1 MTLPPDH
8 RRGTPVPR
16 RLFVAAAGCAAL
28 ATAFALPARAADA
41 NWPDKPITLV
51 SPYAAGG
58 PADTLARA
66 LAVQLQKRLSATIV
80 VDNKPGGAATIG
92 TGFVARARPDGQTL
106 LISTSAG
113 HVVTPLMQKVPYD
126 GIDDFDFIG
135 IVANMPNVLVASP
148 ALGVKSVPDL
158 LALARRQTT
167 PLAYASAG
175 NGGATHLG
183 GELLQRR
190 SGITLTHVPY
200 GGAAPALKDVLGGQ
214 VPLAVLNLG
223 AVLPFVRDG
232 KLVPLAYAGAK
243 RSELLPDVPTLAEAG
258 VRGAES
264 STWYSL
270 AAPRGTPASVRDKL
284 SSALASTL
292 ADPAFAAVL
301 AAQGAERIAL
311 SPERTRAFV
320 VDDRGQMKELLET
333 IGLLAR

>member
-1 MTLPPDH
+1 MTYPFDN
-8 RRGTPVPR
+8 RRAASVTR
-16 RLFVAAAGCAAL
+16 RFFVAAAGCAAL
-28 ATAFALPARAADA
+28 ATAPALPAAAADA
-41 NWPDKPITLV
+41 LWPDKPITLV

-58 PADTLARA
+58 PADILARA
-66 LAVQLQKRLSATIV
+66 LAVQLQKRLGTTVI

-92 TGFVARARPDGQTL
+92 TGSVARARPDGQTL
-106 LISTSAG
+106 LIGTSAG

-126 GIDDFDFIG
+126 GIEDFDFIG
-135 IVANMPNVLVASP
+135 VVANQPNLLVASTS
-148 ALGVKSVPDL
+148 LGVRSVAEL
-158 LALARRQTT
+158 LALARRQAA
-167 PLAYASAG
+167 PMAFASAG

-190 SGITLTHVPY
+190 AGIVLTHIPY

-258 VRGAES
+258 VRDAES
-264 STWYSL
+264 STWYTL
-270 AAPRGTPASVRDKL
+270 AAPRGLPAPVREKL
-284 SSALASTL
+284 SAALSATL
-292 ADPAFAAVL
+292 ADPGFRELLVS
-301 AAQGAERIAL
+301 QGAERVEL
-311 SPERTRAFV
+311 SPERTRSFV
-320 VDDRGQMKELLET
+320 VDDRRQMQALLGT